1 LKVKFIA
8 NSEELGRLI
17 GFSMDVLEFCT
28 EDGLSSLRVAGWI
41 AARGRGSTVN
51 TIRIHSGYGGTRYG
65 TAFLEVNVPR
75 SDVVAAFPGGDI
87 SENCGFQGVLPVDGL
102 GENFSLIVLAAQ
114 TNTHESAETLF
125 LVGEILGQQQ
135 PTLQTPISSSLA
147 PICLT
152 CMGRTGSTALMRIL
166 NMHPDIVVAGAYPFE
181 TKYAQTAVRSA
192 LGGLKVLL
200 SEGVA
205 CIGFKAPYGRLYAET
220 RGHIFRATVSAIDLF
235 YECIAQAQKKGDV
248 KYFAEKC
255 LPSFL
260 PDITRDL
267 YGSKAKEIILV
278 RDPRDI
284 FCSAKSF
291 NRRRGYLS
299 FGAENLHSDADL
311 FRHFRYGF
319 LNLAQCHKRR
329 EHALIIRYEDLIL
342 DQRTT
347 ISKVLRFLDVPDDD
361 HLAKAIATRI
371 SNLESEFVDHM
382 TSPTSQ
388 DSIGRWRFYED
399 AEIFEAADE
408 DYLRAMRTFDYL

>member
-1 LKVKFIA
+1 MCKISNQGASKDRVKALKIEFIA

-17 GFSMDVLEFCT
+17 GFSIDVLEFCT

-41 AARGRGSTVN
+41 AARAATVN

-87 SENCGFQGVLPVDGL
+87 SENCGFQGVLPVEGL

-114 TNTHESAETLF
+114 TNTRASAETLF
-125 LVGEILGQQQ
+125 LVGEILGRQQ
-135 PTLQTPISSSLA
+135 PSLPTPISSSLA

-166 NMHPDIVVAGAYPFE
+166 NMHPEIVVAGDYPFE
-181 TKYAQTAVRSA
+181 TKYAETAVRGA
-192 LGGLKVLL
+192 LVELKVLL

-205 CIGFKAPYGRLYAET
+205 CIGLKAPYGRLYAET
-220 RGHIFRATVSAIDLF
+220 RGHIFRAALSAIDLF
-235 YECIAQAQKKGDV
+235 YECTVQAQKKGDV

-267 YGSKAKEIILV
+267 YGSKAKEIILI

-299 FGAENLHSDADL
+299 FGAENVHSDADL

-319 LNLAQCHKRR
+319 LIWLSA
-329 EHALIIRYEDLIL
+329 A
-342 DQRTT
+342 
-347 ISKVLRFLDVPDDD
+347 SG
-361 HLAKAIATRI
+361 
-371 SNLESEFVDHM
+371 ESM
-382 TSPTSQ
+382 RSS
-388 DSIGRWRFYED
+388 S
-399 AEIFEAADE
+399 
-408 DYLRAMRTFDYL
+408 AMRT

>member
-1 LKVKFIA
+1 
-8 NSEELGRLI
+8 
-17 GFSMDVLEFCT
+17 MDVLEFCT

-41 AARGRGSTVN
+41 AARGATVN

-75 SDVVAAFPGGDI
+75 SDVVAVFPGGDI

-114 TNTHESAETLF
+114 TNTHELTETLF

-166 NMHPDIVVAGAYPFE
+166 SMHPDIVVAGAYPFE

-192 LGGLKVLL
+192 LGELKALL

-205 CIGFKAPYGRLYAET
+205 CISSKAQYGRLNAET
-220 RGHIFRATVSAIDLF
+220 KGHIFRAAVSAIDLF

-260 PDITRDL
+260 PDIARDL

-319 LNLAQCHKRR
+319 LNLAQSHKRR

-347 ISKVLRFLDVPDDD
+347 TSKILRFLNVPDDD
-361 HLAKAIATRI
+361 DIAKAITIRI

-382 TSPTSQ
+382 TSPTPQ
-388 DSIGRWRFYED
+388 DSIGRWRFHED
-399 AEIFEAADE
+399 AEIFEAADD
-408 DYLRAMRTFDYL
+408 DYLRTMRTFDYL

>member
-1 LKVKFIA
+1 MNWSFFMRSRGVMTSPATFSLPRTRSPLRGRFIARFDAGHERFDLAERAGDVVARSAGTQPRPSSVRACPQPTLQPAELHNLSVYTNLILCVKISNHRVGKYRVKALKKIQFTA

-41 AARGRGSTVN
+41 AARGATVN

-75 SDVVAAFPGGDI
+75 SDVVAVFPGGDI

-114 TNTHESAETLF
+114 TNTPESTETLF

-166 NMHPDIVVAGAYPFE
+166 SMHPDIVVAGAYPFE

-192 LGGLKVLL
+192 LGELKALL

-205 CIGFKAPYGRLYAET
+205 CIEFQ
-220 RGHIFRATVSAIDLF
+220 SA
-235 YECIAQAQKKGDV
+235 
-248 KYFAEKC
+248 
-255 LPSFL
+255 
-260 PDITRDL
+260 
-267 YGSKAKEIILV
+267 V
-278 RDPRDI
+278 RP
-284 FCSAKSF
+284 A
-291 NRRRGYLS
+291 
-299 FGAENLHSDADL
+299 
-311 FRHFRYGF
+311 
-319 LNLAQCHKRR
+319 
-329 EHALIIRYEDLIL
+329 
-342 DQRTT
+342 
-347 ISKVLRFLDVPDDD
+347 
-361 HLAKAIATRI
+361 
-371 SNLESEFVDHM
+371 
-382 TSPTSQ
+382 
-388 DSIGRWRFYED
+388 
-399 AEIFEAADE
+399 
-408 DYLRAMRTFDYL
+408 